1 MSGSGGYDSHAGAV
15 PGIVGN
21 DNKSTE
27 AHGHILIQERQRGFT
42 TASFWLG
49 PVNLEDL

>member
-15 PGIVGN
+15 LDIVGN

-27 AHGHILIQERQRGFT
+27 AYEHILI
-42 TASFWLG
+42 
-49 PVNLEDL
+49 